1 MDIPINKSLM
11 NYVLPFPLVFRVCI
25 LSDYY
30 RSSEQKDNILE
41 ILYDGQLV
49 TFVNK

>member
-11 NYVLPFPLVFRVCI
+11 NYALLVFRVCI